1 MIKAIYGGKGTGKT
15 KKMIEHANSLADSN
29 YGCIAFIDFGK
40 ELIYNLKHGIR
51 LIDITDFPIDCED
64 GFLGFICGMVAQ
76 NYDLKWIFIDRI
88 TDIINENVENLES
101 FFSRL
106 KSISGKY
113 NIDFNISVPVSQEN
127 MPEFLFEFI

>member
-1 MIKAIYGGKGTGKT
+1 
-15 KKMIEHANSLADSN
+15 
-29 YGCIAFIDFGK
+29 
-40 ELIYNLKHGIR
+40 
-51 LIDITDFPIDCED
+51 
-64 GFLGFICGMVAQ
+64 MVAQ